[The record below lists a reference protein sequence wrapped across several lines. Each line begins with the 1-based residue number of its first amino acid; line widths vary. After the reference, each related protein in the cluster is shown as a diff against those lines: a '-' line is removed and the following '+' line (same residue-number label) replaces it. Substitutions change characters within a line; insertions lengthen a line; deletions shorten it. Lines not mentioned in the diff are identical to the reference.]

1 VHSILCCFASKRP
14 ARPLPG
20 SLPCSEGIVLVDVAA
35 DKWPVVFCN
44 DAWEHLTGFDRE
56 ELGKGFWEHFSV
68 RMGG

>member
-1 VHSILCCFASKRP
+1 M
-14 ARPLPG
+14 
-20 SLPCSEGIVLVDVAA
+20 LVDVAA

-44 DAWEHLTGFDRE
+44 DAWEHLTGFDKE